1 MTYGVI
7 VGERGDPARWRDER
21 RVLRRGPGT
30 PYRKLQTLR
39 HLVTRDRAA
48 VRRFLTASYRVSRAE
63 RLRMLRAFVTITNAV
78 RGYHTLSEILVAVD
92 RILSRAGPG
101 LTVVEAG
108 AGSGASTAK
117 LSLAVRAAGGRLHV
131 FDTFRGIPANDERHR
146 LLDGTPIRFVKGAFR
161 GRLGAVRRRVAA
173 HGAPEVCTFHKG
185 LFEDTLRRFDGAVDV
200 ALLDVDLVASTR
212 TCLKTLWPR
221 LRPGGVL
228 LSQDGHLRA
237 THELLADDA
246 FFRDDLGTAPPR
258 VRAVCGDKLLELCPQ
273 YFEED

>member
-21 RVLRRGPGT
+21 RWLRRGPGA

-48 VRRFLTASYRVSRAE
+48 VRRFLGASYPVGRRA
-63 RLRMLRAFVTITNAV
+63 RLRMLRSFVAITNAV

-92 RILSRAGPG
+92 HVLRRAGRPD
-101 LTVVEAG
+101 LTVIEAG

-131 FDTFRGIPANDERHR
+131 FDTFRGIPANDERHA
-146 LLDGTPIRFVKGAFR
+146 LLDGTPIRFAAGAFR
-161 GRLGAVRRRVAA
+161 GRLGAVKRRVAE
-173 HGAPEVCTFHKG
+173 HGAPEVCVFHKG
-185 LFEDTLRRFDGAVDV
+185 LFEDTLPRFGGAVDV
-200 ALLDVDLVASTR
+200 ALLDVDLVGSTR
-212 TCLKTLWPR
+212 TCLRELWPR
-221 LRPGGVL
+221 LKPDGVI

-237 THELLADDA
+237 THELLRDEA
-246 FFRDDLGTAPPR
+246 FFRGELGASPPR
-258 VRAVCGDKLLELCPQ
+258 VRPACGDKLLELRSR
-273 YFEED
+273 